1 MLRAD
6 EYQGNPLRHFMME
19 MSGAILALC
28 AAVVCFNYSLERR
41 EGLSP
46 YVVVAFLAAGLTDL
60 LHAVFAM
67 GMLIVPLADMDRF
80 IPGSWTAGRTV
91 LGLILLVGL
100 IRVRG
105 NPAARPA
112 IAKLALFVGGA
123 VIAALLFFAVT
134 PLPAFILTDLPL
146 IHRPWEL
153 PALILFGVCLV
164 LILRTD
170 DPSGMEQL
178 LVAPLAIGIVTQAFM
193 MFSDELF
200 DPFFDGSHLLKV
212 VSYAAFLAPLTV
224 ATWRRRKYSIQINST
239 LILSGSSIVLI
250 VMTMFGVVDLAIEHT
265 AERIRETDE
274 EKVRVLGKFQADLLR
289 LTDPIHDVLLS
300 GGRRSTED
308 FETIYAEILQD
319 IDLEVLRDLQTEHQ
333 VDFAMALNEF
343 KSLSDVISREIA
355 PLSEARLVEL
365 NAELDS
371 IADRRIAAVAAI
383 LDEEWRQ
390 IGADSDRTEFFLSTL
405 LFAGMGIVLILLP
418 LLFVLA
424 NVQLR
429 RQLAP
434 ILELT
439 ELSKRI
445 HAGERDERLTEIGT
459 DEIGTLGTSINS
471 MLDAVQESEARYA
484 DLIEHGNDLIQSVA
498 PDGSYLFVN
507 PAWRK
512 TLGYSEEEVQS
523 LSMTDV
529 IHPDNLEHCM
539 NIFKRLMSGEAV
551 DRIEAVFQTKD
562 GRSIFVEGSISCSF
576 DDGAPIATRGM
587 FTDVT
592 DRKRWER
599 SQVEAREKLERSVE
613 ERTQDLATL
622 TEDLRRIIETANA
635 PIFGI
640 DTEGRVNEWNQAAE
654 RITGYSKDTV
664 MGRLFV
670 EEYIGEETRDSVS
683 RVLDKALAGEATTN
697 YEFPIYTKAGRRVD
711 LLLNASPRRDG
722 EGRVIGVISIGQDI
736 TEIKAFQAELEGEV
750 DARTQ
755 ELRQSLQRIET
766 ANIQLAEANRHK
778 SRFLSSMSHEL
789 RTPLN
794 SIIGFS
800 DLLGEELFGGLNA
813 KQHEY
818 IKDIKTSGKQLLELI
833 NDLLDTAR
841 IDSGTMELNLEVLR
855 PGDLL
860 EAPIRMFQV
869 QAHSKGID
877 LGQIVDPGL
886 DELVGDRRR
895 LRQVVLNFLSNA
907 LKYTPAG
914 GKIEVRATKQDN
926 LARIS
931 VADTGVGIQPDQAQ
945 RLFSEFYQADRKRDE
960 ALGGVGLGLALSR
973 RLVELHGGEIGVESE
988 LDKGS
993 TFWFTVPIRGK
1004 ISADESVEEQT
1015 PKEALTAVPVGKR
1028 ILVAEDNE
1036 TNLTL
1041 VLDILSAYDHRVTV
1055 ARNGREAVDL
1065 ARSSKPE
1072 LILMDVRM
1080 PMMGGLEATREL
1092 RAMPEFAEI
1101 PIIALTASVGEDA
1114 EQRCLE
1120 AGCTAY
1126 LPKPIAI
1133 KELRAALTKYL
1144 TSSLPGRKEID
1155 S

>member
-1 MLRAD
+1 
-6 EYQGNPLRHFMME
+6 
-19 MSGAILALC
+19 
-28 AAVVCFNYSLERR
+28 
-41 EGLSP
+41 
-46 YVVVAFLAAGLTDL
+46 
-60 LHAVFAM
+60 
-67 GMLIVPLADMDRF
+67 
-80 IPGSWTAGRTV
+80 
-91 LGLILLVGL
+91 
-100 IRVRG
+100 
-105 NPAARPA
+105 
-112 IAKLALFVGGA
+112 
-123 VIAALLFFAVT
+123 
-134 PLPAFILTDLPL
+134 
-146 IHRPWEL
+146 
-153 PALILFGVCLV
+153 
-164 LILRTD
+164 
-170 DPSGMEQL
+170 
-178 LVAPLAIGIVTQAFM
+178 
-193 MFSDELF
+193 
-200 DPFFDGSHLLKV
+200 
-212 VSYAAFLAPLTV
+212 
-224 ATWRRRKYSIQINST
+224 
-239 LILSGSSIVLI
+239 
-250 VMTMFGVVDLAIEHT
+250 
-265 AERIRETDE
+265 
-274 EKVRVLGKFQADLLR
+274 
-289 LTDPIHDVLLS
+289 
-300 GGRRSTED
+300 
-308 FETIYAEILQD
+308 
-319 IDLEVLRDLQTEHQ
+319 
-333 VDFAMALNEF
+333 
-343 KSLSDVISREIA
+343 
-355 PLSEARLVEL
+355 
-365 NAELDS
+365 
-371 IADRRIAAVAAI
+371 
-383 LDEEWRQ
+383 
-390 IGADSDRTEFFLSTL
+390 
-405 LFAGMGIVLILLP
+405 
-418 LLFVLA
+418 
-424 NVQLR
+424 
-429 RQLAP
+429 
-434 ILELT
+434 
-439 ELSKRI
+439 
-445 HAGERDERLTEIGT
+445 
-459 DEIGTLGTSINS
+459 

-551 DRIEAVFQTKD
+551 DRIEAVFQAKD

-576 DDGAPIATRGM
+576 KDGAPVATRGM

-599 SQVEAREKLERSVE
+599 SQVEAREKLEQRVE

-670 EEYIGEETRDSVS
+670 EEYISEDTRDSVT
-683 RVLDKALAGEATTN
+683 RVLDKALAGEATAN

-755 ELRQSLQRIET
+755 ELSESLERVET
-766 ANIQLAEANRHK
+766 ANIQLGEANRHK

-800 DLLGEELFGGLNA
+800 DLLGEELFGALNA
-813 KQHEY
+813 KQKDY
-818 IKDIKTSGKQLLELI
+818 VRDIKGSGKQLLELI

-841 IDSGTMELNLEVLR
+841 IDAGTMELNLEVLR

-869 QAHSKGID
+869 QARLKDIH
-877 LGQIVDPGL
+877 LEQTVDPGL

-988 LDKGS
+988 PDKGS
-993 TFWFTVPIRGK
+993 TFWFTIPIRGK
-1004 ISADESVEEQT
+1004 VSADESVGDQT
-1015 PKEALTAVPVGKR
+1015 PEAASTAIPTGKR

-1144 TSSLPGRKEID
+1144 TSSLPSRKEID